1 MIRITHASLL
11 AAAIGAA
18 LTLPFAERAA
28 AQEVGGRGT
37 ADITSPEV
45 TSDRRVTFRL
55 RAPEAKAVTIS
66 GDFGSDAVMRKGDG
80 GVWSV
85 TVGPHPDDRQGGW
98 QSLRQVTRLRRA
110 LSVLFRRHLHQ
121 LVVRPWARSRPGQ
134 LAHGGDSRG
143 IHGRSGL
150 TPFAAHVGED
160 AGDLVVR
167 QRRSHRR
174 H

>member
-1 MIRITHASLL
+1 MPAASLKKTRSQDYRFLCIRETSNPVADTFRGFTMIRITHASLL

-85 TVGPHPDDRQGGW
+85 TVGPHPDDRQEVPDDRWPQAPGD
-98 QSLRQVTRLRRA
+98 RRLLDGRRA
-110 LSVLFRRHLHQ
+110 GRAFRAASPRDVQ
-121 LVVRPWARSRPGQ
+121 S
-134 LAHGGDSRG
+134 
-143 IHGRSGL
+143 GRSL
-150 TPFAAHVGED
+150 
-160 AGDLVVR
+160 
-167 QRRSHRR
+167 
-174 H
+174 